1 MPDADM
7 KLMLEAAAE
16 SPPEATENEKGGAV
30 TNMLSF
36 QLLCINELGWRLL
49 CLADSNS

>member
-16 SPPEATENEKGGAV
+16 SPPEATENEKGGG
-30 TNMLSF
+30 
-36 QLLCINELGWRLL
+36 CH
-49 CLADSNS
+49 